1 MSESVKAVALI
12 DIAFIVMLL
21 LSGSL
26 TGFLGEAVYYLA
38 FIIPIAI
45 GFKWSAR
52 LKYDRE
58 ERRGLAEPGD
68 GLLTF
73 DKKRLLKLLPLI
85 APSVTAVF
93 LVSLLFS
100 YIYSLVGVTAPPV
113 EDTGIVNMLLV
124 HAFVPAILEE
134 SLFRYIPMKL
144 ILPYSKK
151 WCVLYSSLFFAL
163 IHCSLVQLPYAFV
176 AGIIFMLID
185 VALGSVWPS
194 VILHFV
200 NNTASIVCMKYC
212 SDTPRVLIFV
222 SVLTLLSLLS
232 LFFLWKK
239 RGEYKRVFRGALDS
253 GESGS
258 VGSAP
263 IMLAMLCLFLAVTSI

>member
-1 MSESVKAVALI
+1 MSESVKIVALI
-12 DIAFIVMLL
+12 DVAFIVMLL

-26 TGFLGEAVYYLA
+26 TGFLSEAVYYLA

-45 GFKWSAR
+45 GFKYSKR
-52 LKYDRE
+52 LKHERE
-58 ERRGLAEPGD
+58 EKRGLAEPCD
-68 GLLTF
+68 GLLSF
-73 DKKRLLKLLPLI
+73 DKKRLLNLLPLV

-93 LVSLLFS
+93 SVSLLFS

-113 EDTGIVNMLLV
+113 EDTGILNMLLV

-176 AGIIFMLID
+176 AGMIFMLID

-212 SDTPRVLIFV
+212 SDTPRLLIFV
-222 SVLTLLSLLS
+222 SVSAALSLIS
-232 LFFLWKK
+232 LFFIRK
-239 RGEYKRVFRGALDS
+239 RWGEYKSTFHSALGQ
-253 GESGS
+253 GESGA

-263 IMLAMLCLFLAVTSI
+263 IMLAILCLFLAVTSI